1 MIESDGQ
8 KDGLSL
14 EFVTKMIEKL
24 GSKSHGMDLSEI
36 NLDAT
41 VGMRKSTDES
51 TLRELI
57 ELVHH
62 QVNKESNLDIPSY
75 SAG

>member
-1 MIESDGQ
+1 LIDSDGQ
-8 KDGLSL
+8 QDGLSL
-14 EFVTKMIEKL
+14 EFVTKMIEKI

-36 NLDAT
+36 NFEAT
-41 VGMRKSTDES
+41 VGVRRSTDES

-62 QVNKESNLDIPSY
+62 
-75 SAG
+75 